1 MAGAPEGNKNGAKK
15 NRLLT
20 DALRRELVQ
29 NPEDALAITRKL
41 IECAK
46 AGESWAQTLI
56 HDRCD
61 GKVPQPIVGD
71 DDEPPIQIQKVERA
85 IVRANAPATDS

>member
-1 MAGAPEGNKNGAKK
+1 MAGAPVGNKNGAKK

-20 DALRRELVQ
+20 DALKRELVQ
-29 NPEDALAITRKL
+29 NPEDALAVTRKL

-46 AGESWAQTLI
+46 NGESWAQVLI

-61 GKVPQPIVGD
+61 GKVPQPLVGD
-71 DDEPPIQIQKVERA
+71 DDEPA
-85 IVRANAPATDS
+85 ISVKGVIELVRPS